1 MEEENREEIRNVG
14 ESGIVTFFKIIL
26 KIILGFWVETI
37 IFAEIIVTFSLD
49 WILTKFNAA
58 SLSDLITQLLDPLK
72 LIGLTEMLTPELL
85 IDGAYNIFL
94 KSIVLWLILNILY
107 YMISRF
113 LKAKTAL
120 KIELVLAVI
129 IGLGIYA
136 CLSFDLTGAVDTIK
150 NLDTSK
156 YEKYNNLLESVSE
169 NSEVLESIDLN
180 SVITEDGQIN
190 KEEVNKILENEEVKQ
205 EVMNVL
211 EDEEIRNEISTIL
224 ESQGV
229 DSSILNTI
237 TEENLNSDFL
247 NSEVFNDINLNTNTI
262 NTDMISPEIL
272 NTIDMNGTDLDIDK
286 INDIIKDYNLNI
298 NAIDVNTIYSY

>member
-1 MEEENREEIRNVG
+1 MEEENREEIKNVG

-58 SLSDLITQLLDPLK
+58 SLGDLITQLLDPLK

-120 KIELVLAVI
+120 KIELILAVI

-136 CLSFDLTGAVDTIK
+136 CLSFDLTGAIDTIK
-150 NLDTSK
+150 NLDISK
-156 YEKYNNLLESVSE
+156 YEKYNNLIESVSE

-211 EDEEIRNEISTIL
+211 EDEEIRSELSTIL

-272 NTIDMNGTDLDIDK
+272 NTIDMNNTELDIDK
-286 INDIIKDYNLNI
+286 INNVIKDYNLNI